1 LSSLAL
7 GRFKR
12 VKQLERLCDRK
23 LFKLLLVSFSK
34 RDGVR
39 FDLSGTNDGRVVEAF
54 DLGVSDFS
62 VELVLA
68 VVDRYGVAFQEKAV
82 VDLFAELLGLGA
94 FGDDLDLSR
103 GDPEVPL
110 ASSVLAENGDES
122 FEGSENGS
130 MNDDGSFEA
139 VL

>member
-1 LSSLAL
+1 L
-7 GRFKR
+7 GF
-12 VKQLERLCDRK
+12 
-23 LFKLLLVSFSK
+23 
-34 RDGVR
+34 
-39 FDLSGTNDGRVVEAF
+39 
-54 DLGVSDFS
+54 
-62 VELVLA
+62 
-68 VVDRYGVAFQEKAV
+68 
-82 VDLFAELLGLGA
+82 GA